1 MSDFKK
7 LYFQARMGRQSD
19 ISSYVE
25 AVQNAFAND
34 PADYILNLEYIIT
47 SSTGL
52 QTFKPFIEKYGLPI
66 AAYESTMELLE
77 KCVERCETQ
86 QKDASLYKEAISHL
100 EAYKEKYHGAFD
112 MFDYYS
118 EGNEGE
124 YIRTYYSSTNG
135 NQNRTLGA
143 GMLKKFGEAA
153 MPDLII
159 TADISGQSAS
169 AKLESMIN
177 DDSRIGDSMYCE
189 WLNHACTGTRVHPE
203 VASNTLSAIVE
214 DCKSRNYNIYRES
227 VIMDN
232 KDAMYEYTEEEL
244 DAIKQLISFK
254 EFVLTGMDES
264 NIDSI
269 MEAQR
274 EIYDLYEEMDGI
286 IFESDD
292 HVGEPEKE
300 ELVPVY
306 GIIKS
311 YTDSDKLN
319 DGRPKSAAQMVSV
332 KFSKQIKFL
341 TKGDQ
346 YSHALV
352 AFNDD
357 LTDMYSFDDEGLVKD
372 SIMNGDGWLA
382 TKSIYICAMF
392 VTKSEKKAMKKFCEE
407 MYKNKDK
414 SKYAYSN
421 LIKAYAGKPVKND
434 LRFVC
439 SSFTS
444 YILQYSNPKNLHR
457 DYSRLRPEDITIL
470 PRAFYVMNVKDKND
484 FTKRKDEMKKKV
496 DKILK
501 EHEEEIDEY
510 NNQLPKILLKDKM
523 TKLKT
528 IDKILDFIISKC

>member
-1 MSDFKK
+1 MSDLKQ
-7 LYFQARMGRQSD
+7 LYFRARNGQASD
-19 ISSYVE
+19 VSSYVE
-25 AVQNAFAND
+25 AVNRATDN
-34 PADYILNLEYIIT
+34 PADYILNLEYIIS

-52 QTFKPFIEKYGLPI
+52 STLKPFIEKHGLPI
-66 AAYESTMELLE
+66 AVCVNTIQLLE
-77 KCVERCETQ
+77 KCVEKCNALN
-86 QKDASLYKEAISHL
+86 KDASLYKEAFDYL
-100 EAYKEKYHGAFD
+100 TAYKEKYHGAFD

-118 EGNEGE
+118 EADVSR
-124 YIRTYYSSTNG
+124 YIKTYYSSTNG
-135 NQNRTLGA
+135 QQNRKLCA
-143 GMLKKFGEAA
+143 GMLKNYGEAA
-153 MPDLII
+153 LPDLII
-159 TADISGQSAS
+159 TANESGINASDKLSAVIN
-169 AKLESMIN
+169 ESSYAE
-177 DDSRIGDSMYCE
+177 DPLFCE
-189 WLNHACTGTRVHPE
+189 WVMYACNGTSVHPDLK
-203 VASNTLSAIVE
+203 ANTLSAIVE
-214 DCKSRNYNIYRES
+214 DCRERNSAVYRES
-227 VIMDN
+227 VIMNISDASYTYTDEEIDSIN
-232 KDAMYEYTEEEL
+232 KL
-244 DAIKQLISFK
+244 IKFK

-264 NIDSI
+264 KIDSI

-292 HVGEPEKE
+292 HIGEPEKE

-319 DGRPKSAAQMVSV
+319 DGRPKAAAQMVSV

-357 LTDMYSFDDEGLVKD
+357 LTDMYSFDDDGLVKD

-407 MYKNKDK
+407 MYKKKDE

-421 LIKAYAGKPVKND
+421 LIKAYAGKPVKKD

-484 FTKRKDEMKKKV
+484 FVKRKDEMKKKV

-528 IDKILDFIISKC
+528 IDKILDFIIAKC